1 MNTEQTSRNPKI
13 SPQSQEDSHGQER
26 GHLGRTRLEIGSPLV
41 VVEAVQNEVVL
52 RMMIAVH
59 HQPAGAEALGLSRK
73 ISKTSGRSVSVACE
87 CVAALHRLSPA
98 LGAASPPGRH
108 APLVIGSEGVN
119 AIGLKRGRPRAPV
132 DCLLLCCASLGDLR
146 LQGSDVRLAT
156 HFCVRAGRGLKS
168 DPSGLK
174 SESAASAGESRRR
187 V

>member
-26 GHLGRTRLEIGSPLV
+26 GHLGRTRLETGSPLV

-59 HQPAGAEALGLSRK
+59 HQPAGAKALGLSRK

-98 LGAASPPGRH
+98 LGAASLPGRH
-108 APLVIGSEGVN
+108 VPLVIGSEGVN
-119 AIGLKRGRPRAPV
+119 AIGLKRGRPRAP
-132 DCLLLCCASLGDLR
+132 
-146 LQGSDVRLAT
+146 
-156 HFCVRAGRGLKS
+156 RGLLAFMLCKLGR
-168 DPSGLK
+168 PQT
-174 SESAASAGESRRR
+174 SRIGRQTCNAFFCSCR
-187 V
+187 AWPEV